1 MSITKVNIIG
11 MMLSVFLGGICL
23 FFMYNSK
30 TELNVWVQ
38 FICLCVHA
46 ILFRLYFKRLINF
59 RKDNYY
65 EFA

>member
-30 TELNVWVQ
+30 TEFNVWVQ
-38 FICLCVHA
+38 FTCLCVHT
-46 ILFRLYFKRLINF
+46 ILFMLYFKRLINF
-59 RKDNYY
+59 RKDYY